1 MSANPDFS
9 HRSTAEW
16 QAQDNAHFLHPFTD
30 HQDLGQVGAR
40 IIEKAEGVY
49 IVDVDGNRILDG
61 MAGLL
66 CVNIGYGREDLVEA
80 AARQM
85 RQLPYYN
92 SFFQTAHP
100 PAIALAERIAG
111 IAPEGFDLTFFAGS
125 GSEANDTNIKLVRRY
140 WDLVDQPDK
149 RFIISR
155 RNAYHGSTV
164 AAATLGGMGPMHEQ
178 LGPMVNFIHHIE
190 QPYHFG
196 LGQGMD
202 EEAFGIAQARL
213 LEEKILELGP
223 ENVAAFIGEPV
234 QGAGGVVIPPASYWG
249 EIQRICREH
258 DVLLI
263 ADEVITG
270 FGRLGEWFGSQH
282 LGIEPDLI
290 TFAKGVTSGYLPLGG
305 SIVGPRIGSV
315 MRSEGGEFAHGYT
328 YSGHPAVC
336 AVALANIDA
345 LDREGII
352 DRVRNETAA
361 YFAERLGSLG
371 DHPLVGQ
378 ARSIGLMGA
387 VEIVADKDTNER
399 FDKDWNVG
407 TRCRTFC
414 FENGLVMRAVGDSMI
429 VAPPLVISKAE
440 IDELVDKAWRCLDLT
455 ADWVRQR
462 G

>member
-1 MSANPDFS
+1 MSANPEFPQ
-9 HRSTAEW
+9 RSAADW
-16 QAQDNAHFLHPFTD
+16 QAQDNAHYLHPFTD
-30 HQDLGQVGAR
+30 HHDLGEVGAR
-40 IIEKAEGVY
+40 IIKQAEGVY
-49 IVDVDGNRILDG
+49 IIDVDGNRILDG
-61 MAGLL
+61 MAGLW
-66 CVNIGYGREDLVEA
+66 CVNIGYGREDLVDA
-80 AARQM
+80 ATRQM

-100 PAIALAERIAG
+100 PAIELAKRIAG
-111 IAPEGFDLTFFAGS
+111 IAPEGFDLTFFSGS

-155 RNAYHGSTV
+155 KNAYHGSTV

-202 EEAFGIAQARL
+202 EDAFGIQQARL
-213 LEEKILELGP
+213 LEAKILELGA

-249 EIQRICREH
+249 EIQRICREY

-282 LGIEPDLI
+282 LGIKPDLI

-305 SIVGPRIGSV
+305 SIVGPRIGAV

-345 LDREGII
+345 LDREGVI
-352 DRVRNETAA
+352 DRVRDDIAP
-361 YFAERLGSLG
+361 YFAERIGSLG

-378 ARSIGLMGA
+378 ARTIGLMGA
-387 VEIVADKDTNER
+387 VEIVADKATNER
-399 FDKDWNVG
+399 FHKDLNVG
-407 TRCRTFC
+407 ARCRTFC

-429 VAPPLVISKAE
+429 VAPPLVISRAE

-455 ADWVRQR
+455 KGWIQQQ
-462 G
+462 